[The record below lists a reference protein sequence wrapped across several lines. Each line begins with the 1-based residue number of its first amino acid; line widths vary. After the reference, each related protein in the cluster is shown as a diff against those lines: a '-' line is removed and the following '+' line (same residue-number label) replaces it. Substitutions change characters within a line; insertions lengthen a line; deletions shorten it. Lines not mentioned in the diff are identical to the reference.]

1 MATEMLNVAVRAVA
15 GTLLFRTHAE
25 ARALWLQIV
34 GRVRPFAL
42 ALMPDHLHAMLRDL
56 DEWFRLRLGLRAYAL
71 QRNHLRREKG
81 PVFEHDVIPRVVPAD
96 RVGRERRYIHL
107 NPCRV
112 TPPIVRD
119 PLAYDFT
126 SHRDAVRLA
135 VPLALTPVRDR
146 VDFHKYV
153 SSDPKV
159 RVDGTLLPVASTES
173 DVIPTW
179 SEVLAAV
186 SALTRTPAGMLATE
200 LVSRDLIIHGARRLA
215 RLRAQEIAD
224 RLDLHAATVHRVL
237 DRLCPDLPIVRDV
250 IGDPRFALLP
260 DDDLRGTAGWR
271 LYRNRR

>member
-1 MATEMLNVAVRAVA
+1 MATEMLKVAVRAVA
-15 GTLLFRTHAE
+15 GTLLFRTNAE

-56 DEWFRLRLGLRAYAL
+56 DEWFRLRVGLRAYAL
-71 QRNHLRREKG
+71 QRNHLRHEKG
-81 PVFEHDVIPRVVPAD
+81 PVFEHDVRPRVVPAD
-96 RVGRERRYIHL
+96 RVARERRYVHL

-112 TPPIVRD
+112 TPPIVKD
-119 PLAYDFT
+119 PLAHDFS
-126 SHRDAVRLA
+126 SHRDAVGFA
-135 VPLALTPVRDR
+135 VPAVLTPVGDP
-146 VDFHKYV
+146 VGFHTYV

-179 SEVLAAV
+179 TEVLAAV

-224 RLDLHAATVHRVL
+224 RLGIHVATVHRVL
-237 DRLCPDLPIVRDV
+237 ERRSPYLPIVRDV
-250 IGDPRFALLP
+250 IGDPRFALLQ
-260 DDDLRGTAGWR
+260 DGDLRGTSGWR